1 MYNKVSLLNRMLD
14 VCCWLLTAA
23 VPLLFSRLSCPTVM
37 PLSCAVRLCLSEKPI
52 LKVAG
57 GGEAVKE
64 EVEIL
69 YEIQLDRPIS
79 YAFPSRLILL
89 LLIASKQTHTQTHD
103 LWRILFIYSFELVF
117 WYFWFRKLW
126 INERAVEC
134 RYHTRP
140 VSVSV
145 WSATATAAAIKQCP
159 VRNYKLACGVSNRKP
174 FNFGINSFPIHS
186 FFDYLKLHTCWL
198 LIQSSYYWIIEVS
211 LGCIHHAGTL
221 RRASLRCV

>member
-57 GGEAVKE
+57 GGEAGKL

-89 LLIASKQTHTQTHD
+89 LLIASKHTHKD
-103 LWRILFIYSFELVF
+103 MIYGEYYLFIVLN
-117 WYFWFRKLW
+117 WF
-126 INERAVEC
+126 
-134 RYHTRP
+134 
-140 VSVSV
+140 
-145 WSATATAAAIKQCP
+145 
-159 VRNYKLACGVSNRKP
+159 
-174 FNFGINSFPIHS
+174 FGI
-186 FFDYLKLHTCWL
+186 FDFGNYELTSE
-198 LIQSSYYWIIEVS
+198 Q
-211 LGCIHHAGTL
+211 
-221 RRASLRCV
+221 